1 GSLMTL
7 VLSAVISERRRVE
20 SEKYQLSTQ
29 LELNRRRIEDIVDHV
44 PGVVWE
50 AWGNPDDATQRI
62 DFVSS
67 HVEQMLGYSQ
77 EEWVSTPN
85 FWLSIVHP
93 EDRDRA
99 AREAAAIFASRKGGR
114 SRFRWLHKNGREV
127 WVEAQ
132 SIVVCDENGPI
143 GMRGVTM
150 DITVAVRAEIER
162 AELLE
167 RESEA
172 RGRAEEA
179 SRLKDEFLATVSHE
193 LRTPL
198 NAVVGW
204 SRLLRAGEL
213 DHDGALHAVEVI
225 ERNAEAQKQI
235 IEDLLDV
242 SRIITGKL
250 RVDTHSVDLILV
262 LHAAIDAIRPA
273 VAAKEIQILTH
284 YDAPNLIVKGDVDR
298 LQQIFWNLLSNA
310 VKFTPSKG
318 TIEISLLRIEFDA
331 EIRIE
336 DSGPG
341 IPEDFIPRIF
351 D

>member
-1 GSLMTL
+1 
-7 VLSAVISERRRVE
+7 
-20 SEKYQLSTQ
+20 
-29 LELNRRRIEDIVDHV
+29 
-44 PGVVWE
+44 
-50 AWGNPDDATQRI
+50 
-62 DFVSS
+62 
-67 HVEQMLGYSQ
+67 
-77 EEWVSTPN
+77 
-85 FWLSIVHP
+85 
-93 EDRDRA
+93 
-99 AREAAAIFASRKGGR
+99 
-114 SRFRWLHKNGREV
+114 
-127 WVEAQ
+127 
-132 SIVVCDENGPI
+132 
-143 GMRGVTM
+143 M

-162 AELLE
+162 GELLK

-172 RGRAEEA
+172 RERAEEA

-213 DHDGALHAVEVI
+213 DHERALHAVEVI

-250 RVDTHSVDLILV
+250 RVDTHSVDLMLV

-273 VAAKEIQILTH
+273 VEAKEIQIRTQV
-284 YDAPNLIVKGDVDR
+284 DSPDLIVKGDADR
-298 LQQIFWNLLSNA
+298 LQQVFWNLLSNA
-310 VKFTPSKG
+310 VKFTPAKG
-318 TIEISLLRIEFDA
+318 TIDISMMRNELDA

-351 D
+351 DRFSQADGSSTRKHGGLGLGLAIVRHLIELHGGTVCAANGKPCGAVLTVRLPAVEPIAETQFVSAHSQPEA